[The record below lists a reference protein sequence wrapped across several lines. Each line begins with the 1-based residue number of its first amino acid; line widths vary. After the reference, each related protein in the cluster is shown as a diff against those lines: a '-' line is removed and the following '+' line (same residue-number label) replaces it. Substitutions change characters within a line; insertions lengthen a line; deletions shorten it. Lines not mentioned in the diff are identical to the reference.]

1 MEVSKTDIIEKIR
14 SSGLKPTP
22 QRITILEN
30 LYSRKDHPSAESVYQ
45 SLREKHPTL
54 SLNTVYMNLM
64 SFAEKGIILKINALH
79 NSARFDG
86 DMSPH
91 HHFVCIRCKKVID
104 MHNVGIPKIEPPKE
118 LGIATIFSLYLR
130 LNGICENCSTV

>member
-1 MEVSKTDIIEKIR
+1 MEVSKNKLIEKIR
-14 SSGLKPTP
+14 SSGLRPTL

-30 LYSRKDHPSAESVYQ
+30 LLSRRDHPSAESIYQ
-45 SLREKHPTL
+45 SLKDKHPTL
-54 SLNTVYMNLM
+54 SLNTIYMNLM

-118 LGIATIFSLYLR
+118 LGVATIFSQYLR
-130 LNGICENCSTV
+130 LNGLCENCG